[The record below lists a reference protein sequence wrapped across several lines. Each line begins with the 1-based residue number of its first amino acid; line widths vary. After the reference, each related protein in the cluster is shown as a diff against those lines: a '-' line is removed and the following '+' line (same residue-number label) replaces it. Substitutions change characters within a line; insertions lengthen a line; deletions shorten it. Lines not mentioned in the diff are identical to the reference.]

1 VDATALRWVL
11 GFIGVV
17 FIAGIYLYSL
27 YQSKQRRQA
36 ATKTF
41 THEEIESGFIEDETL
56 RNELS
61 NINAMLDEDIN
72 AKEINEIKINPGLES
87 DSNVN
92 FSYETETDIELP
104 RLVCDLLPDHR
115 IAHVLKPAN
124 DRLLTAEELR
134 NAFTH
139 TGFQLN
145 DENRYKL
152 EENPNAQFQILNL
165 TSEGS
170 FQQIDEEQFTSQGLV
185 CCINLSECSKPL
197 GCYEIMLKKV
207 DELVRILELKVYS
220 QELDLLTLQHV
231 TDIRKKL
238 VSEAPADQQGEPD
251 SGE

>member
-1 VDATALRWVL
+1 MDATALRWVL
-11 GFIGVV
+11 GIIGVV

-36 ATKTF
+36 AIKTF
-41 THEEIESGFIEDETL
+41 THEEIESGFIEDEAL

-72 AKEINEIKINPGLES
+72 AKEINKIKINPGLES
-87 DSNVN
+87 EPSVN
-92 FSYETETDIELP
+92 FSHKTEIELP

-115 IAHVLKPAN
+115 IAHVLKPAG

-145 DENRYKL
+145 DESRYKL
-152 EENPNAQFQILNL
+152 EENPIAQFQIFNL
-165 TSEGS
+165 TAEGS
-170 FQQIDEEQFTSQGLV
+170 FQQIDETQFTSQGLV
-185 CCINLSECSKPL
+185 CCINLSECAKPL
-197 GCYEIMLKKV
+197 DCYEIMLKKI

-238 VSEAPADQQGEPD
+238 VGEIPTDQQGEPD

>member
-1 VDATALRWVL
+1 MDATALRWVL
-11 GFIGVV
+11 GIIGVV

-56 RNELS
+56 RNELF

-72 AKEINEIKINPGLES
+72 AKEINEIKINPGLEN
-87 DSNVN
+87 DVNVS
-92 FSYETETDIELP
+92 FSHETNVELP

-115 IAHVLKPAN
+115 IAHVLKPAD

-145 DENRYKL
+145 DESRYKL
-152 EENPNAQFQILNL
+152 EENPQAQFQILNL
-165 TSEGS
+165 TAEGS
-170 FQQIDEEQFTSQGLV
+170 FKQIDEAQFTSQGLV
-185 CCINLSECSKPL
+185 CCINLSECTKPL

-220 QELDLLTLQHV
+220 HELDLLTLQHV

-238 VSEAPADQQGEPD
+238 VDEIPADQQGEPD